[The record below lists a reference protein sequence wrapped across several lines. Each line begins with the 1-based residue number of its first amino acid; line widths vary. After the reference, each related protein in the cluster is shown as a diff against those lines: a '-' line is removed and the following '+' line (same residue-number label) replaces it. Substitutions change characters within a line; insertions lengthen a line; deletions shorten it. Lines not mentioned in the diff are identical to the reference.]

1 MIRKIENRLI
11 IPEGFLNKLSNRLLV
26 SFLFFYVSFSFQAQE
41 DTARFEGVTILGNH
55 KLMHD
60 QGHYNRSE
68 ITALAPA
75 DLGVLLKRV
84 AGATIADYGGIG
96 SMKTLSV
103 RGLGS
108 THAGLIVNGY
118 PRSNPQNSQLDFSQI
133 QLDNIEEATV
143 LLGPS
148 NQLEIPVS
156 SRMKGSIIALGTFE
170 QTFAKQPHAVRL
182 SSTIGSFGRKEI
194 HTSLKVGN
202 DKSFLSFSGNL
213 RGYEGDFAY
222 ELPYSNQDVLRRR
235 ENNDL
240 TSYLFSLGGGRKW
253 RTGKNQVH
261 RVRFFGNLN
270 HIDRSLPGAII
281 LYTQSSTEHLL
292 TQTKNIG
299 GDYSYIGE
307 KLKLRTFLSSGNDQL
322 RYRDPDY
329 YNQQGFIDNQYQN
342 QFYQTGLN
350 GSWKFKR
357 FLLDF
362 GNDLRFDDLWS
373 SKELGEP
380 KRLVNIG
387 MIGGKMN
394 LKYIDI
400 NASLFHHYIYDQNK
414 LNEHDKQYNRLNP
427 QLSITTSD
435 KLFDQLQFSLWHKLS
450 SRAPSFNELYFSQIG
465 NTSLLPEESEQTNLG
480 YAWIWKRKKLS
491 GALKGNVF
499 FNRVQNKIVAIPTQN
514 LFVWSIQNVG
524 NVLSYGMDFTFDLSY
539 SFSAVTTLS
548 LSSTTTYQLVTDR
561 SSRQSPTFGHQ
572 IANTPVWTNASDI
585 QLKLKQFSFGIS
597 SLFMGERYALNEN
610 IEMNALDSY
619 TVFDFTGSY
628 NFEIRERHELFIQA
642 GIRNIADAQYYH
654 INYFVM
660 PGRHYFFKIAYEF

>member
-1 MIRKIENRLI
+1 MIRKTENQLLI
-11 IPEGFLNKLSNRLLV
+11 FAGLFNKLSARLLV
-26 SFLFFYVSFSFQAQE
+26 GFLFFYVSFSLNSQE
-41 DTARFEGVTILGNH
+41 DTTRFEGVTIVGNH
-55 KLMHD
+55 KLIHD
-60 QGHYNRSE
+60 QGHYDRSE

-118 PRSNPQNSQLDFSQI
+118 PRSNPQNSQVDFSQI

-156 SRMKGSIIALGTFE
+156 SRMKGSIIALSTFE
-170 QTFAKQPHAVRL
+170 QTFAKQPFGLRL
-182 SSTIGSFGRKEI
+182 SSTVGSFGRKEI
-194 HTSLKVGN
+194 HSSLKVGN
-202 DKSFLSFSGNL
+202 EKSFLSFSGNL

-222 ELPYSNQDVLRRR
+222 DLPYSNQDVMRRR

-240 TSYLFSLGGGRKW
+240 TSHFFSLGGGKKW
-253 RTGKNQVH
+253 RTGNNQVH

-299 GDYSYIGE
+299 ADYSYIGE

-350 GSWKFKR
+350 GSWKFER

-394 LKYIDI
+394 LKYFDI
-400 NASLFHHYIYDQNK
+400 NASLFHHYIYDQN
-414 LNEHDKQYNRLNP
+414 NSDEHHKQYNRLNP

-435 KLFDQLQFSLWHKLS
+435 KLLDQLQFSLWYKLS

-480 YAWIWKRKKLS
+480 YTWIWKQKKLS
-491 GALKGNVF
+491 GSLKG
-499 FNRVQNKIVAIPTQN
+499 KIF
-514 LFVWSIQNVG
+514 LFGLYKTWEP
-524 NVLSYGMDFTFDLSY
+524 Y
-539 SFSAVTTLS
+539 
-548 LSSTTTYQLVTDR
+548 
-561 SSRQSPTFGHQ
+561 
-572 IANTPVWTNASDI
+572 
-585 QLKLKQFSFGIS
+585 
-597 SLFMGERYALNEN
+597 
-610 IEMNALDSY
+610 
-619 TVFDFTGSY
+619 
-628 NFEIRERHELFIQA
+628 
-642 GIRNIADAQYYH
+642 
-654 INYFVM
+654 
-660 PGRHYFFKIAYEF
+660 